1 MLFTA
6 PVYAGANVAVKGE
19 GDEVP
24 SYVRSDITGYDFHG
38 EDLHLSSIAGAI
50 ARDADFSDVDLHG
63 TTLTLSDLKG
73 SNLNGIN
80 LNPDINIKVDIYDK
94 DYEIINK
101 TNLHRARLAKFK
113 KSKFN
118 GEFIYLDKDE
128 NVYKIINGVK
138 KYL

>member
-1 MLFTA
+1 MKYILVVSVFIFVFVLFFLYLKAKKSTNKLLKKNKKILNFKKSLMSKEFNIKKI
-6 PVYAGANVAVKGE
+6 YLRN
-19 GDEVP
+19 DE
-24 SYVRSDITGYDFHG
+24 R
-38 EDLHLSSIAGAI
+38 
-50 ARDADFSDVDLHG
+50 
-63 TTLTLSDLKG
+63 
-73 SNLNGIN
+73 IN
-80 LNPDINIKVDIYDK
+80 LNPDINIKIDIYDK

>member
-1 MLFTA
+1 MPYILFITIFTLL
-6 PVYAGANVAVKGE
+6 VIFLYFNSKKSTIKNLKKNRQISNFKKSLLSKE
-19 GDEVP
+19 FNIKKIYLRNDE
-24 SYVRSDITGYDFHG
+24 RI
-38 EDLHLSSIAGAI
+38 I
-50 ARDADFSDVDLHG
+50 
-63 TTLTLSDLKG
+63 
-73 SNLNGIN
+73 

>member
-1 MLFTA
+1 MKYILLVTVFVLVLIFLYLKAKKST
-6 PVYAGANVAVKGE
+6 NKLLKKNKKISNFKKSLLSKE
-19 GDEVP
+19 FNIKKIHLRNDE
-24 SYVRSDITGYDFHG
+24 R
-38 EDLHLSSIAGAI
+38 
-50 ARDADFSDVDLHG
+50 
-63 TTLTLSDLKG
+63 
-73 SNLNGIN
+73 IN

-94 DYEIINK
+94 NDEILNK

-128 NVYKIINGVK
+128 NVYKIIKGEK